1 MDSKKYIRLQQVIQ
15 YHGISRHEITEW
27 VEYEF
32 FEVIQEKEEEY
43 IREEELDK
51 VERIIRLYRDL
62 GVNSPG
68 IDIILRLRD
77 QLEELQK
84 RS

>member
-1 MDSKKYIRLQQVIQ
+1 MEQKNFIRLQKIIQ

-32 FEVIQEKEEEY
+32 FEIVEEEGSEY
-43 IREEELDK
+43 IREDELDK
-51 VERIIRLYRDL
+51 IERIIRLYRDL

-68 IDIILRLRD
+68 IDIILRLREK
-77 QLEELQK
+77 LERLQ